1 MKTSLIRSGSL
12 VMRRRKKTLSSIIMT
27 LEKKKNTNSVSLNP
41 SPNPK

>member
-1 MKTSLIRSGSL
+1 MKTSLIRSGSP

-27 LEKKKNTNSVSLNP
+27 LEKKKNINSVSLNP